1 MKKIFMPLAT
11 AVALFA
17 AYAFYTPQSD
27 VQESLAIG
35 AVAPKTDVK
44 MAGAD
49 GKEYSLAS
57 LKKENG
63 LLVIFTCNTCPF
75 VVGAEGYGEGWDG
88 RYPTLM
94 KEAAAQKMG
103 FVLLNSNE
111 AKREKG
117 DDLADM
123 KARAEK
129 MGYGSAPYLLD
140 KNSEI
145 ANAFGARTTPHV
157 FLFDK
162 DMKLVYK
169 GAIDDSNE
177 SPAKVKENYLVD
189 AMKHVSAGKK
199 AQPAETKPVG
209 CSIKR
214 AS

>member
-1 MKKIFMPLAT
+1 MIALA
-11 AVALFA
+11 AV
-17 AYAFYTPQSD
+17 YAFTSFQND
-27 VQESLAIG
+27 VPESLAIG
-35 AVAPKTDVK
+35 AVAPKTDLK
-44 MAGAD
+44 MAGID
-49 GKEYSLAS
+49 GKEQSLAD
-57 LKKENG
+57 LKAENG

-88 RYPTLM
+88 RYPTLL
-94 KEAAAQKMG
+94 KEAAAQKVG

-117 DDLADM
+117 DNLEDM
-123 KARAEK
+123 KVRAEK
-129 MGYGSAPYLLD
+129 MGYGNAAYLLD
-140 KNSEI
+140 KNSEV

-189 AMKHVSAGKK
+189 AMKHLSAGKK
-199 AQPAETKPVG
+199 VTPNETKPVG